1 MEKGKCKELK
11 EGVTE
16 ADIFYGNEYNGFGK
30 VFKLGADA
38 VKDRVI
44 GECTNN
50 SLVDALFITV
60 SIPAILAGPPSG
72 ASTYETNGYLLL
84 WGTAFVLQ
92 LLSLTL
98 SITIATMLNK
108 CGSPEAIIS
117 FVKVLQ
123 KEVTLTSPSV
133 TWGGIAY
140 VVAFIQWI
148 ITAIAVCFTAF
159 IIYPNSRPVLYF
171 IYAFAGLALVVQ
183 FVCVAQLE
191 AASKVDMP
199 HGVAP
204 E

>member
-1 MEKGKCKELK
+1 MEIVKENFK

-16 ADIFYGNEYNGFGK
+16 KDIYYGNEYNGFGK

-84 WGTAFVLQ
+84 WGIAFVLQ
-92 LLSLTL
+92 IFSLTL

-117 FVKVLQ
+117 YVKVLQ
-123 KEVTLTSPSV
+123 KEPIN
-133 TWGGIAY
+133 WGGTAY
-140 VVAFIQWI
+140 IVAFCQWVV
-148 ITAIAVCFTAF
+148 TAIAVCYTAF
-159 IIYPNSRPVLYF
+159 IIYPNSRPVLIF
-171 IYAFAGLALVVQ
+171 IYTVAGLAVVLQ
-183 FVCVAQLE
+183 FVCMAQLE
-191 AASKVDMP
+191 AASNLECKQKVS
-199 HGVAP
+199 P